1 MKLELEAMKFY
12 RSCADEADSQ
22 EAKGFF
28 NELADW
34 EQGHYQAFKQQ
45 LDILKE
51 DYFQANNF
59 VPM

>member
-1 MKLELEAMKFY
+1 VKKFY
-12 RSCADEADSQ
+12 
-22 EAKGFF
+22 

-34 EQGHYQAFKQQ
+34 EKDHYHAFEQQ